1 MFLFLNRL
9 MKALVIGLWIGA
21 GAWVWSQREIG
32 RPLLDYYQVWHEC
45 GYQEPPPLPRLEGSV
60 ERVLAPSTVIFRD
73 TGGAT
78 FSIGLVGWVG
88 PDPAKTAPKAMKAW
102 STSMVAVLSPRWVGQ
117 PAHVAYTSLQTNW
130 AGYPRAPYRTGTGYL
145 YLGTNEVNVS
155 AELLAEGRIE
165 LTPQALQLLPLREQ
179 VAFRVASRQ
188 AAARRASAGVEP
200 REPGIAPTAFGDPG
214 SQGGRQL

>member
-1 MFLFLNRL
+1 MFLFLNRV

-32 RPLLDYYQVWHEC
+32 RPLLDYYQVWKDC
-45 GYQEPPPLPRLEGSV
+45 GYQEPASLPRLEGAV
-60 ERVLAPSTVIFRD
+60 ERVLAPSTVLFRD

-78 FSIGLVGWVG
+78 FAMGLIGWVG

-117 PAHVAYTSLQTNW
+117 PAHVAYTSVQTNW
-130 AGYPRAPYRTGTGYL
+130 VGFPRAPYRTGSGYL

-165 LTPQALQLLPLREQ
+165 LTPQGLQILPLREQ
-179 VAFRVASRQ
+179 VALRVVSRQ
-188 AAARRASAGVEP
+188 AAARRAAADAER
-200 REPGIAPTAFGDPG
+200 REPGLAPTARWSPEGPR
-214 SQGGRQL
+214 GRRL